1 MNDRPANE
9 DKNLHQNYDLSEP
22 PEKVWRAL
30 TEPALVERWLI
41 PNSAATGGERPGFR
55 GDGGRLVCTLI
66 DAEPGRRVSYAWREG
81 TLDSVVTFSVAAND
95 AGGTRLTVVH
105 SGPAPTAGTAML
117 GAPGCRI
124 ALRPNTQSPNQ
135 RHAANDILAP
145 MLLAA

>member
-30 TEPALVERWLI
+30 TEPALVERWLM

-81 TLDSVVTFSVAAND
+81 ALDSVVTFSVAAND

-105 SGPAPTAGTAML
+105 SGPARASATAML

-124 ALRPNTQSPNQ
+124 ALRPSGAPKN
-135 RHAANDILAP
+135 RHAANDTLAP
-145 MLLAA
+145 ILLAA